1 MIKNS
6 IILLMLLF
14 LVYCSKEAKT
24 ISERSNKDSLVIT
37 ETDSLNSLNPNVETE
52 SNSKEETL
60 KTLNSAMLSALK
72 SNEIEKLSKF
82 IHPEKGIRFSMYGY
96 VQPNTDKYFTKE
108 EFIKYA
114 PTNIKFTWGEKD
126 GTGDQLVLSIK
137 DYLNQWVF
145 KRDFTSAE
153 YYQNSFK
160 GGGNSINNLK
170 EIYPKTDFTENYI
183 PGSEKYGG
191 IDWNSLRFVFEELY
205 GTYYLVAV
213 INDEWTV

>member
-60 KTLNSAMLSALK
+60 KTLNSEILSALK

>member
-6 IILLMLLF
+6 IILLMLLS

-60 KTLNSAMLSALK
+60 KTLNSEMLSALK

-96 VQPNTDKYFTKE
+96 VQPKTDKHFTKE

-191 IDWNSLRFVFEELY
+191 MDWNSLRFVFEELY

>member
-6 IILLMLLF
+6 IILLMLLSF
-14 LVYCSKEAKT
+14 VTCSKEAKT
-24 ISERSNKDSLVIT
+24 ISERSNKDSVVIT

-60 KTLNSAMLSALK
+60 KTLNSEILSVLK
-72 SNEIEKLSKF
+72 SKEIEKLSKF

-96 VQPNTDKYFTKE
+96 VQPNTDKHFTKE

-126 GTGDQLVLSIK
+126 GIGDQLVLSIK
-137 DYLNQWVF
+137 DYLSQWVF

-183 PGSEKYGG
+183 PGSEKYSGM
-191 IDWNSLRFVFEELY
+191 DWNSLRFVFEELY

>member
-60 KTLNSAMLSALK
+60 KTLNSEILSALK

-191 IDWNSLRFVFEELY
+191 MDWNSLRFVFEELY

>member
-6 IILLMLLF
+6 IILLMLLS

-60 KTLNSAMLSALK
+60 KTLNSEILSALK

-96 VQPNTDKYFTKE
+96 VQPNTDKHFTKE

-183 PGSEKYGG
+183 PGSEKYSGM
-191 IDWNSLRFVFEELY
+191 DWNSLRFVFEELY

>member
-60 KTLNSAMLSALK
+60 KTLNSEMLSSLK

>member
-6 IILLMLLF
+6 IILLMLLS

-60 KTLNSAMLSALK
+60 KTLNSEILSALK

-96 VQPNTDKYFTKE
+96 VQPKTDKYFTKE

-126 GTGDQLVLSIK
+126 GTGDQLVLSIN

-145 KRDFTSAE
+145 KKDFTGAE

-170 EIYPKTDFTENYI
+170 EIYPNSDFTENYI
-183 PGSEKYGG
+183 SGSEEYGG
-191 IDWNSLRFVFEELY
+191 MDWNSLRFVFEELY

>member
-1 MIKNS
+1 
-6 IILLMLLF
+6 MLLF

-60 KTLNSAMLSALK
+60 KTLNSEILSALK

>member
-52 SNSKEETL
+52 SSSKKETL
-60 KTLNSAMLSALK
+60 KTLNSEILSALK

>member
-60 KTLNSAMLSALK
+60 KTLNSEILSALK

-126 GTGDQLVLSIK
+126 GTGDPLVLSIRK
-137 DYLNQWVF
+137 FLEEWVF
-145 KRDFTSAE
+145 RKDFTKGE
-153 YYQNSFK
+153 FYFNTFK
-160 GGGNSINNLK
+160 GSGNSLNNLK
-170 EIYPKTDFTENYI
+170 EVYPTQYFTENYI
-183 PGSEKYGG
+183 PGSEEYGG
-191 IDWNSLRFVFEELY
+191 MDWNCLRFVFEELD
-205 GTYYLVAV
+205 GTFYLVAV
-213 INDEWTV
+213 VNDQWTT

>member
-1 MIKNS
+1 MKNS
-6 IILLMLLF
+6 ILILIVLSF
-14 LVYCSKEAKT
+14 VTCSKEGKT
-24 ISERSNKDSLVIT
+24 ISERSKKDSLAIT
-37 ETDSLNSLNPNVETE
+37 ASDSLITTNPNVETE
-52 SNSKEETL
+52 SSSKKETL
-60 KTLNSAMLSALK
+60 KTLNSEMLSALK

-96 VQPNTDKYFTKE
+96 VQPKTDKHFTKE

-126 GTGDQLVLSIK
+126 GTGDQLVLSIN

-145 KRDFTSAE
+145 KKDFTGAE

-170 EIYPKTDFTENYI
+170 EIYPNSDFTENYI
-183 PGSEKYGG
+183 SGSEEYGG
-191 IDWNSLRFVFEELY
+191 MDWNSLRFVFEELY

>member
-6 IILLMLLF
+6 IILLMLLS

-60 KTLNSAMLSALK
+60 KTLNSEMLSALK

-96 VQPNTDKYFTKE
+96 VQPKMDKHFTKE

-137 DYLNQWVF
+137 DYLSQWVF

-183 PGSEKYGG
+183 PGSEKYSGM
-191 IDWNSLRFVFEELY
+191 DWNSLRFVFEELY

-213 INDEWTV
+213 VNDEWTV